1 MTTIRP
7 TLHLQTFERR
17 GRSFGPCYR
26 RKSPPCATA
35 SFTLFAAVVWL
46 GLSGHPAYARSNV
59 QRDVEGY
66 AVATC
71 LLKQQEPFLKDQG
84 ALWADGIVQRSHGDI
99 EDFRSVAD
107 AVDADIAKKPMAMAR
122 RESDPMHAAPV
133 PVPYCAEII
142 DDPSVRAAIDKA
154 IKKLT
159 PAYRRA
165 KK

>member
-1 MTTIRP
+1 M
-7 TLHLQTFERR
+7 
-17 GRSFGPCYR
+17 
-26 RKSPPCATA
+26 
-35 SFTLFAAVVWL
+35 
-46 GLSGHPAYARSNV
+46 
-59 QRDVEGY
+59 
-66 AVATC
+66 ATC
-71 LLKQQEPFLKDQG
+71 LLKQQEPYLKDQG

-99 EDFRSVAD
+99 EDFRSVAE
-107 AVDADIAKKPMAMAR
+107 AVEAEVARKRMVMAR

-142 DDPSVRAAIDKA
+142 DDPGVRVAVDKA

>member
-1 MTTIRP
+1 
-7 TLHLQTFERR
+7 
-17 GRSFGPCYR
+17 
-26 RKSPPCATA
+26 
-35 SFTLFAAVVWL
+35 V
-46 GLSGHPAYARSNV
+46 GLSGQPAYARSNV

-66 AVATC
+66 AVASC
-71 LLKQQEPFLKDQG
+71 LIKQQEPLLKDQG

-107 AVDADIAKKPMAMAR
+107 AVDADVAQKAVPLAR

-133 PVPYCAEII
+133 PVPFCVEII
-142 DDPSVRAAIDKA
+142 DDPPVRAAIDKA

>member
-1 MTTIRP
+1 M
-7 TLHLQTFERR
+7 FEPRAQ
-17 GRSFGPCYR
+17 SFGLCYR
-26 RKSPPCATA
+26 RGSFLSVTA
-35 SFTLFAAVVWL
+35 KGGLFVALVWL
-46 GLSGHPAYARSNV
+46 GLPGQPAYGRSDV

-66 AVATC
+66 AVASC
-71 LLKQQEPFLKDQG
+71 LIKQKEPYLKDQG

-107 AVDADIAKKPMAMAR
+107 AVEADIAQKPMALAR
-122 RESDPMHAAPV
+122 RESDPMHAVPV
-133 PVPYCAEII
+133 PVPYCAEIV
-142 DDPSVRAAIDKA
+142 DDPAVRAAIDKA

>member
-1 MTTIRP
+1 MTIMRR
-7 TLHLQTFERR
+7 TLHRLILEPRARSSGPFIRR
-17 GRSFGPCYR
+17 TSL
-26 RKSPPCATA
+26 SPATTSCA
-35 SFTLFAAVVWL
+35 LAAVLVWV
-46 GLSGHPAYARSNV
+46 GFPAQTAYARSDV

-66 AVATC
+66 AVASC
-71 LLKQQEPFLKDQG
+71 LIKQKEPLLKDQG

-107 AVDADIAKKPMAMAR
+107 AVDADVAQKPLPQAR

-133 PVPYCAEII
+133 PVPFCAEII
-142 DDPSVRAAIDKA
+142 DDAPVRAAIDKA
-154 IKKLT
+154 IKKLA

>member
-1 MTTIRP
+1 MLRLRTSTPRARSSGP
-7 TLHLQTFERR
+7 FTRR
-17 GRSFGPCYR
+17 GGLRH
-26 RKSPPCATA
+26 ATA
-35 SFTLFAAVVWL
+35 TFRLAAALLWL
-46 GLSGHPAYARSNV
+46 ALPLAARTAYARTDV

-66 AVATC
+66 AVASC
-71 LLKQQEPFLKDQG
+71 LMKQEEPYLKDQG
-84 ALWADGIVQRSHGDI
+84 ALWGDGIVQRSHGDI

-107 AVDADIAKKPMAMAR
+107 AVDAEIAHKPMAMAR

-133 PVPYCAEII
+133 PIPYCAEII
-142 DDPSVRAAIDKA
+142 DDAPVRAAIDKA